1 MYGGVM
7 ERRMIIPDESSLELY
22 LKDISKNTAL
32 SSEQEASLA
41 VRIKKGDKKAL
52 EKLIKANLR
61 FVVSV
66 ARNYQNQGLPLGE
79 LISEGN
85 LGLIQAAKRFDEKRN
100 FKFISYAVWWIRQAI
115 LRALADRS
123 RITRV
128 PLNRIG
134 IIHKVGRTQSR
145 LEQKYRRVPTLA
157 EIAQE
162 LGLPEREI
170 VEIQK
175 IGNRYLSLD
184 TPVQAD
190 DGSELIDLLQDDNQE
205 MPDSRLIELSVQA
218 GVNRILDT
226 LNEREKRVLKL
237 YFGVG
242 EETPHTL
249 DEIGK
254 RLHLTRERVRQIKE
268 KAIHRLKNSYR
279 SKVLKVY
286 TDHT

>member
-1 MYGGVM
+1 M
-7 ERRMIIPDESSLELY
+7 ERRMIIPDETSLELY
-22 LKDISKNTAL
+22 LKDISKNSAL
-32 SSEQEASLA
+32 SAEDEAKLA
-41 VRIKKGDKKAL
+41 VKIKKCDRKAL

-134 IIHKVGRTQSR
+134 IIHKVGRTQSK
-145 LEQKYRRVPTLA
+145 LEQRFRRMPTLE
-157 EIAQE
+157 EIAKE
-162 LGLPEREI
+162 LGLAESEVI
-170 VEIQK
+170 EIQK

-190 DGSELIDLLQDDNQE
+190 DSSQLIDLLQDENQE
-205 MPDSRLIELSVQA
+205 MPDSRLIEMSMQE
-218 GVNRILDT
+218 GVNKILDT
-226 LNEREKRVLKL
+226 LNDREKKVLQL

-249 DEIGK
+249 DEIGR

-279 SKVLKVY
+279 SRSLKVF
-286 TDHT
+286 TD

>member
-1 MYGGVM
+1 M
-7 ERRMIIPDESSLELY
+7 ERRMIIPDETSLELY
-22 LKDISKNTAL
+22 LKDISKNAAL
-32 SSEQEASLA
+32 SAEDEARLA
-41 VRIKKGDKKAL
+41 VKIKKGDRKAL

-134 IIHKVGRTQSR
+134 IIHKVGRTQSK
-145 LEQKYRRVPTLA
+145 LEQRFRRMPTLE
-157 EIAQE
+157 EIAKE
-162 LGLPEREI
+162 LGLAESEVI
-170 VEIQK
+170 EIQK

-190 DGSELIDLLQDDNQE
+190 DSSQLIDLLQDENQE
-205 MPDSRLIELSVQA
+205 MPDSRLIEMSMQE
-218 GVNRILDT
+218 GVNKILDT
-226 LNEREKRVLKL
+226 LNDREKKVLQL

-249 DEIGK
+249 DEIGR

-279 SKVLKVY
+279 SRSLKVF
-286 TDHT
+286 TD

>member
-1 MYGGVM
+1 M
-7 ERRMIIPDESSLELY
+7 EKRMIIPDENSLELY
-22 LKDISKNTAL
+22 LKDISKNEAL
-32 SSEQEASLA
+32 SAEEEARLA
-41 VRIKKGDKKAL
+41 VRIKQGDKKAL

-145 LEQKYRRVPTLA
+145 LEQKFRRVPTME

-162 LGLPEREI
+162 LGLQESE
-170 VEIQK
+170 VLEIQK

-190 DGSELIDLLQDDNQE
+190 DSSVLIDLLHDENQE
-205 MPDSRLIELSVQA
+205 MPDSKLIEMSMQE
-218 GVNRILDT
+218 GVNKILDT

-242 EETPHTL
+242 EDTPHTL

-254 RLHLTRERVRQIKE
+254 ASSHP
-268 KAIHRLKNSYR
+268 
-279 SKVLKVY
+279 
-286 TDHT
+286 

>member
-1 MYGGVM
+1 M
-7 ERRMIIPDESSLELY
+7 ERKMIIPDETSLELY
-22 LKDISKNTAL
+22 LKEISKNEAL
-32 SSEQEASLA
+32 PAEEEARLA
-41 VRIKKGDKKAL
+41 VKIRSGDKKAL

-134 IIHKVGRTQSR
+134 IIHKVGRTQSK
-145 LEQKYRRVPTLA
+145 LEQKFRRMPTME
-157 EIAQE
+157 EIASE
-162 LGLPEREI
+162 LGLAEEEVI
-170 VEIQK
+170 AIQK

-184 TPVQAD
+184 TPVQSD
-190 DGSELIDLLQDDNQE
+190 DSSQLIDLLQDENQE
-205 MPDSRLIELSVQA
+205 LPDSNLIEVSTQEGISKV
-218 GVNRILDT
+218 LDT
-226 LNEREKRVLKL
+226 LNDREKKVLKL

-242 EETPHTL
+242 EDTPHTL

-254 RLHLTRERVRQIKE
+254 QLHLTRERVRQIKE

-279 SKVLKVY
+279 NRYLKIF
-286 TDHT
+286 TD

>member
-1 MYGGVM
+1 M
-7 ERRMIIPDESSLELY
+7 EKKMIIPDETSLELY
-22 LKDISKNTAL
+22 LKDISKNSTISA
-32 SSEQEASLA
+32 EQEAHLA

-52 EKLIKANLR
+52 EALIKANLR

-123 RITRV
+123 RITRI

-145 LEQKYRRVPTLA
+145 LEQKFRRVPTLD
-157 EIAQE
+157 EIAHE
-162 LGLPEREI
+162 LKLDVNEVI
-170 VEIQK
+170 EIQK

-190 DGSELIDLLQDDNQE
+190 DGSELIDLLQDENQE
-205 MPDSRLIELSVQA
+205 MPDARLMEVSVQD

-226 LNEREKRVLKL
+226 LNDREKKVLQL

-268 KAIHRLKNSYR
+268 KAISRLKNSYR
-279 SKVLKVY
+279 SKCLKVFN
-286 TDHT
+286 D

>member
-1 MYGGVM
+1 
-7 ERRMIIPDESSLELY
+7 MIIPDENSLELY
-22 LKDISKNTAL
+22 LKDISKNEAL
-32 SSEQEASLA
+32 SAEEESRLA
-41 VRIKKGDKKAL
+41 VRIKQGDKKAL

-145 LEQKYRRVPTLA
+145 LEQKFRRVPTME
-157 EIAQE
+157 EIAEE
-162 LGLPEREI
+162 LGLQESE
-170 VEIQK
+170 VLEIQK

-184 TPVQAD
+184 TPVHSD
-190 DGSELIDLLQDDNQE
+190 DSSVLIDLLHDENQE
-205 MPDSRLIELSVQA
+205 MPDSKLIEMSMQE

-242 EETPHTL
+242 EDTPHTL

-279 SKVLKVY
+279 NRCLKVF
-286 TDHT
+286 TDFNG

>member
-1 MYGGVM
+1 
-7 ERRMIIPDESSLELY
+7 MIIPDETSLELY
-22 LKDISKNTAL
+22 LKDISKNAAL
-32 SSEQEASLA
+32 SAEEEAKLA
-41 VRIKKGDKKAL
+41 VRIKKGDRKAL

-134 IIHKVGRTQSR
+134 IIHKVGRTQSK
-145 LEQKYRRVPTLA
+145 LEQRFRRMPTLD
-157 EIAQE
+157 EIAKE
-162 LGLPEREI
+162 LGLAESEVI
-170 VEIQK
+170 EIQK

-190 DGSELIDLLQDDNQE
+190 DSSQLIDLLQDENQE
-205 MPDSRLIELSVQA
+205 MPDSRLIEMSMQE
-218 GVNRILDT
+218 GVNKILDT
-226 LNEREKRVLKL
+226 LNDREKKVLQL

-249 DEIGK
+249 DEIGR

-279 SKVLKVY
+279 SRSLKVF
-286 TDHT
+286 TD

>member
-1 MYGGVM
+1 
-7 ERRMIIPDESSLELY
+7 MIIPDESSLELY

>member
-1 MYGGVM
+1 M
-7 ERRMIIPDESSLELY
+7 ERRMIIPDETSLELY
-22 LKDISKNTAL
+22 LKDISKNEAL
-32 SSEQEASLA
+32 SSEEEAKLA

-134 IIHKVGRTQSR
+134 IIHKVGRTQSK
-145 LEQKYRRVPTLA
+145 LEQKYRRQPTVE
-157 EIAQE
+157 EIAKE
-162 LGLPEREI
+162 LGLSEEEVI
-170 VEIQK
+170 EIQK

-184 TPVQAD
+184 SPVQAD
-190 DGSELIDLLQDDNQE
+190 DGSQLIDLLHDDSQE
-205 MPDSRLIELSVQA
+205 LPDSHLIEMSVQE

-226 LNEREKRVLKL
+226 LTEREKRVLQL
-237 YFGVG
+237 YFGIG

-249 DEIGK
+249 DEIGR

-279 SKVLKVY
+279 SRSLKIF
-286 TDHT
+286 TD

>member
-1 MYGGVM
+1 M
-7 ERRMIIPDESSLELY
+7 EVIYMDKRMIIPDEISLELY
-22 LKDISKNTAL
+22 LKEISRNEAL
-32 SSEQEASLA
+32 PADEEARLA
-41 VRIKKGDKKAL
+41 VQIRKGDKKAL

-134 IIHKVGRTQSR
+134 VIHKVGKTQSR
-145 LEQKYRRVPTLA
+145 LEQKYRRMPSLE
-157 EIAQE
+157 EIANE
-162 LGLPEREI
+162 LGINESEI
-170 VEIQK
+170 VAIQK

-190 DGSELIDLLQDDNQE
+190 DSSELIDLLQDEEQE
-205 MPDSRLIELSVQA
+205 LPDSRLMELSIHE

-226 LNEREKRVLKL
+226 LSEREKKVLKL

-242 EETPHTL
+242 EDTAHTL
-249 DEIGK
+249 DEIGR
-254 RLHLTRERVRQIKE
+254 RLQLTRERVRQIKE
-268 KAIHRLKNSYR
+268 KAIHRLKISYR
-279 SKVLKVY
+279 NNTLQ
-286 TDHT
+286 TLD

>member
-1 MYGGVM
+1 M
-7 ERRMIIPDESSLELY
+7 ERRMIIPDETSLELY
-22 LKDISKNTAL
+22 LKDISKNSAL
-32 SSEQEASLA
+32 SAEDEAKLA
-41 VRIKKGDKKAL
+41 VKIKKGDRRAL

-134 IIHKVGRTQSR
+134 IIHKVGRTQSK
-145 LEQKYRRVPTLA
+145 LEQRFRRSPTLD
-157 EIAQE
+157 EIAKE
-162 LGLPEREI
+162 LGLAENEVI
-170 VEIQK
+170 EIQK

-190 DGSELIDLLQDDNQE
+190 DSSQLIDLLQDENQE
-205 MPDSRLIELSVQA
+205 MPDSRLIEMSMQE
-218 GVNRILDT
+218 GVNKILDT
-226 LNEREKRVLKL
+226 LNDREKKVLQL

-249 DEIGK
+249 DEIGR

-279 SKVLKVY
+279 SRSLKVF
-286 TDHT
+286 TD

>member
-1 MYGGVM
+1 M
-7 ERRMIIPDESSLELY
+7 ERRMIIPDETSLELY
-22 LKDISKNTAL
+22 LKDISKNAAL
-32 SSEQEASLA
+32 SAEDEARLA
-41 VRIKKGDKKAL
+41 VRIKKGDRKAL
-52 EKLIKANLR
+52 EKLINANLR

-134 IIHKVGRTQSR
+134 IIHKVGRTQSK
-145 LEQKYRRVPTLA
+145 LEQRFRRMPTLD
-157 EIAQE
+157 EIAKE
-162 LGLPEREI
+162 LGLAESEVI
-170 VEIQK
+170 EIQK

-190 DGSELIDLLQDDNQE
+190 DSSQLIDLLQDENQE
-205 MPDSRLIELSVQA
+205 MPDSRLIEMSMQE
-218 GVNRILDT
+218 GVNKILDT
-226 LNEREKRVLKL
+226 LNDREKKVLQL

-249 DEIGK
+249 DEIGR

-279 SKVLKVY
+279 SRSLKVF
-286 TDHT
+286 TD

>member
-1 MYGGVM
+1 M
-7 ERRMIIPDESSLELY
+7 ERKMIIPDETSLELY
-22 LKDISKNTAL
+22 LKEISKNAAL
-32 SSEQEASLA
+32 PAEEEARLA
-41 VRIKKGDKKAL
+41 VLIRKGDKKAL

-134 IIHKVGRTQSR
+134 IIHKVGRTQSK
-145 LEQKYRRVPTLA
+145 LEQRFRRLPTIE

-162 LGLPEREI
+162 LGLAVEEI
-170 VEIQK
+170 IAIQK

-184 TPVQAD
+184 TPVQSD
-190 DGSELIDLLQDDNQE
+190 ESSELIDLLRDENQE
-205 MPDSRLIELSVQA
+205 LPDSNLIEVSTQR
-218 GVNRILDT
+218 GINKILDT
-226 LNEREKRVLKL
+226 LNDREKKVLKL

-242 EETPHTL
+242 EDTAHTL

-268 KAIHRLKNSYR
+268 KAIYRLKNSYR
-279 SKVLKVY
+279 SRYLKVF
-286 TDHT
+286 TD

>member
-1 MYGGVM
+1 M
-7 ERRMIIPDESSLELY
+7 EKRMIIPDENSLELY
-22 LKDISKNTAL
+22 LKDISKNEAL
-32 SSEQEASLA
+32 SAEEEARLA
-41 VRIKKGDKKAL
+41 VRIKQGDKKAL

-134 IIHKVGRTQSR
+134 IIHKVGRTQSK
-145 LEQKYRRVPTLA
+145 LEQKFRRVPTME

-162 LGLPEREI
+162 LGLQESE
-170 VEIQK
+170 VLEIQK

-190 DGSELIDLLQDDNQE
+190 DSSELIDLLHDENQE
-205 MPDSRLIELSVQA
+205 MPDSKLIEMSMQD

-242 EETPHTL
+242 EDTPHTL

-279 SKVLKVY
+279 SRCLKVF
-286 TDHT
+286 TDFHY

>member
-1 MYGGVM
+1 M
-7 ERRMIIPDESSLELY
+7 ERKMIIPDETSLELY
-22 LKDISKNTAL
+22 LKEISKNEAL
-32 SSEQEASLA
+32 PAEEEARLA
-41 VRIKKGDKKAL
+41 VKIRAGDKKAL

-134 IIHKVGRTQSR
+134 IIHKVGRTQCK
-145 LEQKYRRVPTLA
+145 LEQRFRRVPSA
-157 EIAQE
+157 EEIAQE
-162 LGLPEREI
+162 LGLTEEEI
-170 VEIQK
+170 TAIQK

-190 DGSELIDLLQDDNQE
+190 DSSELIDLLHDENQE
-205 MPDSRLIELSVQA
+205 MPDSNLIEVSMQNGINKV
-218 GVNRILDT
+218 LDT
-226 LNEREKRVLKL
+226 LNDREKKVLKL

-242 EETPHTL
+242 EDTPHTL

-279 SKVLKVY
+279 NRCLKMF
-286 TDHT
+286 TD

>member
-1 MYGGVM
+1 M
-7 ERRMIIPDESSLELY
+7 ERRMIIPDETSLELY
-22 LKDISKNTAL
+22 LKDISKNAAL
-32 SSEQEASLA
+32 SAEDEAKLA
-41 VRIKKGDKKAL
+41 VRIKKGDRKAL

-145 LEQKYRRVPTLA
+145 LEQKFRRMPTLE
-157 EIAQE
+157 EIAKE
-162 LGLPEREI
+162 LGLAESEVI
-170 VEIQK
+170 EIQK

-190 DGSELIDLLQDDNQE
+190 DSSQLIDLLQDENQE
-205 MPDSRLIELSVQA
+205 MPDSRLIEMSMQE
-218 GVNRILDT
+218 GVNKILDT
-226 LNEREKRVLKL
+226 LNEREKKVLQL

-249 DEIGK
+249 DEIGR

-279 SKVLKVY
+279 SRSLKVF
-286 TDHT
+286 TD

>member
-1 MYGGVM
+1 M
-7 ERRMIIPDESSLELY
+7 ERRMIIPDETSLELY
-22 LKDISKNTAL
+22 LKDISKNSAL
-32 SSEQEASLA
+32 SAEDEAKLA
-41 VRIKKGDKKAL
+41 VKIKKGDRKAL

-134 IIHKVGRTQSR
+134 IIHKVGRTQSK
-145 LEQKYRRVPTLA
+145 LEQKFRRMPTLE
-157 EIAQE
+157 EIAKE
-162 LGLPEREI
+162 LGLAESEVI
-170 VEIQK
+170 EIQK

-190 DGSELIDLLQDDNQE
+190 DSSQLIDLLQDENQE
-205 MPDSRLIELSVQA
+205 MPDSRLIEMSMQE
-218 GVNRILDT
+218 GVNKILDT
-226 LNEREKRVLKL
+226 LNDREKKVLQL

-249 DEIGK
+249 DEIGR

-279 SKVLKVY
+279 SRSLKVF
-286 TDHT
+286 TD

>member
-1 MYGGVM
+1 MDK
-7 ERRMIIPDESSLELY
+7 RMIVPDEISLELY
-22 LKDISKNTAL
+22 LKDISKSETL
-32 SSEQEASLA
+32 SAEEEYKLA
-41 VRIKKGDKKAL
+41 VQIKKGDKKAL

-134 IIHKVGRTQSR
+134 IIHKVGKTQCR
-145 LEQKYRRVPTLA
+145 LEQKFRRMPSLE
-157 EIAQE
+157 EIANE
-162 LGLPEREI
+162 LGLQESE
-170 VEIQK
+170 VLAIQK

-190 DGSELIDLLQDDNQE
+190 EGSVLIDLLQDEEQE
-205 MPDSRLIELSVQA
+205 LPDHNLIEMSMQE

-226 LNEREKRVLKL
+226 LNDREKRVLKL

-242 EETPHTL
+242 EDTPHTL
-249 DEIGK
+249 DEIGR

-279 SKVLKVY
+279 NRTLKAF
-286 TDHT
+286 TDT

>member
-1 MYGGVM
+1 M
-7 ERRMIIPDESSLELY
+7 ERKMIIPDETSLELY
-22 LKDISKNTAL
+22 LKEISKNEAL
-32 SSEQEASLA
+32 PAEEEARLA
-41 VRIKKGDKKAL
+41 VKIRAGDKKAL

-134 IIHKVGRTQSR
+134 IIHKVGRTQSK
-145 LEQKYRRVPTLA
+145 LEQRFRRVPTA
-157 EIAQE
+157 EEIAQE
-162 LGLPEREI
+162 LGLAEEEI
-170 VEIQK
+170 TAIQK

-190 DGSELIDLLQDDNQE
+190 DSSELIDLLHDENQE
-205 MPDSRLIELSVQA
+205 MPDSNLIEVSMHN
-218 GVNRILDT
+218 GINKILDT
-226 LNEREKRVLKL
+226 LNEREKKVLKL

-242 EETPHTL
+242 EDTAHTL

-268 KAIHRLKNSYR
+268 KAIYRLKNSYR
-279 SKVLKVY
+279 NRCLKMF
-286 TDHT
+286 TD

>member
-1 MYGGVM
+1 M
-7 ERRMIIPDESSLELY
+7 
-22 LKDISKNTAL
+22 K
-32 SSEQEASLA
+32 
-41 VRIKKGDKKAL
+41 
-52 EKLIKANLR
+52 
-61 FVVSV
+61 
-66 ARNYQNQGLPLGE
+66 
-79 LISEGN
+79 GN
-85 LGLIQAAKRFDEKRN
+85 LGLIQAAKRFDETRN

-145 LEQKYRRVPTLA
+145 LEQKFRRMPSME

-162 LGLPEREI
+162 LGLQESE
-170 VEIQK
+170 VLEIQK

-190 DGSELIDLLQDDNQE
+190 DSSELIDLLQDENQE
-205 MPDSRLIELSVQA
+205 LPDTRLIEMSVQE
-218 GVNRILDT
+218 GINKILDT
-226 LNEREKRVLKL
+226 LNDREKKVLKL

-242 EETPHTL
+242 EDTAHTL

-279 SKVLKVY
+279 NRYLKIY
-286 TDHT
+286 ID

>member
-1 MYGGVM
+1 M
-7 ERRMIIPDESSLELY
+7 ERKMIVPDETSLELY
-22 LKDISKNTAL
+22 LKEISRNQAL
-32 SSEQEASLA
+32 PADEEARLA
-41 VRIKKGDKKAL
+41 VRIRQGDKKAL

-66 ARNYQNQGLPLGE
+66 ARNYQNQGLPLAE

-134 IIHKVGRTQSR
+134 VIHKVGRTQSK
-145 LEQKYRRVPTLA
+145 LEQKYRRLPTVE

-162 LGLPEREI
+162 LSLSATE
-170 VEIQK
+170 VTEIQK

-184 TPVQAD
+184 SPVQSD
-190 DGSELIDLLQDDNQE
+190 DSSELIDLLQDESQE
-205 MPDSRLIELSVQA
+205 MPDTKLIELSVQE
-218 GVNRILDT
+218 GVNKILDT
-226 LNEREKRVLKL
+226 LNDREKRVLQL

-249 DEIGK
+249 DEIGR

-268 KAIHRLKNSYR
+268 RAIHRLKNSYR
-279 SKVLKVY
+279 NYCLKVY
-286 TDHT
+286 TD

>member
-1 MYGGVM
+1 M
-7 ERRMIIPDESSLELY
+7 ERKMIIPDETSLELY
-22 LKDISKNTAL
+22 LKEISKNSAL
-32 SSEQEASLA
+32 PAEEEARLA
-41 VRIKKGDKKAL
+41 VKIRIGDKKAL

-134 IIHKVGRTQSR
+134 IIHKVGRTQSK
-145 LEQKYRRVPTLA
+145 LEQRFRRVPTIE

-162 LGLPEREI
+162 LGIAEEEI
-170 VEIQK
+170 IAIQK
-175 IGNRYLSLD
+175 IANRYLSLD
-184 TPVQAD
+184 TPVQSD
-190 DGSELIDLLQDDNQE
+190 DSSQLIDLLHDENQE
-205 MPDSRLIELSVQA
+205 LPDTKLVEVSMQNGISKV
-218 GVNRILDT
+218 LDT
-226 LNEREKRVLKL
+226 LNDREKKVLKL

-242 EETPHTL
+242 EETSHTL

-268 KAIHRLKNSYR
+268 KAIYRLKNSYR
-279 SKVLKVY
+279 SRYLKVLQ
-286 TDHT
+286 TDLSN

>member
-1 MYGGVM
+1 MDK
-7 ERRMIIPDESSLELY
+7 RMIIPDEISLELY
-22 LKDISKNTAL
+22 LKDISKNQAL
-32 SSEQEASLA
+32 STEEECRLA
-41 VRIKKGDKKAL
+41 VLIRKGDKKAL

-115 LRALADRS
+115 LRSLADRS

-134 IIHKVGRTQSR
+134 VIHKVGKTQAM
-145 LEQKYRRVPTLA
+145 LEQRFRRIPSLQ
-157 EIAQE
+157 EIAE
-162 LGLPEREI
+162 EIGLTEKEI
-170 VEIQK
+170 IAIQK

-190 DGSELIDLLQDDNQE
+190 DSSILLDLLQDENQE
-205 MPDSRLIELSVQA
+205 MPDSNLTELSVQD

-242 EETPHTL
+242 EDTPHTL
-249 DEIGK
+249 DEIGR
-254 RLHLTRERVRQIKE
+254 RLNLTRERVRQIKE
-268 KAIHRLKNSYR
+268 KAIQRLKTAARN
-279 SKVLKVY
+279 
-286 TDHT
+286 HTLVSIDD

>member
-1 MYGGVM
+1 M
-7 ERRMIIPDESSLELY
+7 ERKMIIPDETSLELY
-22 LKDISKNTAL
+22 LKEISKNSAL
-32 SSEQEASLA
+32 PAEEEARLA
-41 VRIKKGDKKAL
+41 VKIRIGDKKAL

-134 IIHKVGRTQSR
+134 IIHKVGRTQSK
-145 LEQKYRRVPTLA
+145 LEQRYRRVPTIE

-162 LGLPEREI
+162 LGIAEEEI
-170 VEIQK
+170 IAIQK
-175 IGNRYLSLD
+175 IANRYLSLD
-184 TPVQAD
+184 TPVQSD
-190 DGSELIDLLQDDNQE
+190 DSSQLIDLLHDENQE
-205 MPDSRLIELSVQA
+205 LPDTKLVEVSMQNGISKV
-218 GVNRILDT
+218 LDT
-226 LNEREKRVLKL
+226 LNEREKKVLKL

-242 EETPHTL
+242 EETAHTL

-268 KAIHRLKNSYR
+268 KAIYRLKNSYR
-279 SKVLKVY
+279 SRYLKVLQ
-286 TDHT
+286 TDLAN

>member
-1 MYGGVM
+1 M
-7 ERRMIIPDESSLELY
+7 ERKMIIPDETSLELY
-22 LKDISKNTAL
+22 LKDISKNAAL
-32 SSEQEASLA
+32 SAEDEARLA
-41 VRIKKGDKKAL
+41 VRIKKGDRKAL

-134 IIHKVGRTQSR
+134 IIHKVGRTQSK
-145 LEQKYRRVPTLA
+145 LEQRFRRMPTLE
-157 EIAQE
+157 EIAKE
-162 LGLPEREI
+162 LGLAESEVI
-170 VEIQK
+170 EIQK

-190 DGSELIDLLQDDNQE
+190 DSSQLIDLLQDENQE
-205 MPDSRLIELSVQA
+205 MPDSRLIEMSLQE
-218 GVNRILDT
+218 GVNKILDT
-226 LNEREKRVLKL
+226 LNDREKKVLQL

-249 DEIGK
+249 DEIGR

-279 SKVLKVY
+279 SRSLKVF
-286 TDHT
+286 TD

>member
-1 MYGGVM
+1 M
-7 ERRMIIPDESSLELY
+7 EKRMIIPDENSLELY
-22 LKDISKNTAL
+22 LKDISKNEAL
-32 SSEQEASLA
+32 SAEEEARLA
-41 VRIKKGDKKAL
+41 VRIKQGDKKAL

-145 LEQKYRRVPTLA
+145 LEQKFRRVPTME
-157 EIAQE
+157 EIAQNWAC
-162 LGLPEREI
+162 RK
-170 VEIQK
+170 VK
-175 IGNRYLSLD
+175 CWRY
-184 TPVQAD
+184 
-190 DGSELIDLLQDDNQE
+190 
-205 MPDSRLIELSVQA
+205 R
-218 GVNRILDT
+218 
-226 LNEREKRVLKL
+226 K
-237 YFGVG
+237 
-242 EETPHTL
+242 
-249 DEIGK
+249 
-254 RLHLTRERVRQIKE
+254 
-268 KAIHRLKNSYR
+268 
-279 SKVLKVY
+279 
-286 TDHT
+286 

>member
-1 MYGGVM
+1 M
-7 ERRMIIPDESSLELY
+7 ERKMIIPDETSLELY
-22 LKDISKNTAL
+22 LKEISKNQAL
-32 SSEQEASLA
+32 SAEEECRLA
-41 VRIKKGDKKAL
+41 VAIRTGDKKAL

-134 IIHKVGRTQSR
+134 IIHKVGRTQSK
-145 LEQKYRRVPTLA
+145 LEQRFRRVPTIE

-162 LGLPEREI
+162 LGLAEEEI
-170 VEIQK
+170 IAIQK

-184 TPVQAD
+184 TPVQSD
-190 DGSELIDLLQDDNQE
+190 DSSQLIDLLHDENQE
-205 MPDSRLIELSVQA
+205 MPDSNLIEVSTQQ
-218 GVNRILDT
+218 GINKILDT
-226 LNEREKRVLKL
+226 LNDREKRVLKL

-242 EETPHTL
+242 EDTPHTL

-279 SKVLKVY
+279 NRNLKVF
-286 TDHT
+286 TD

>member
-1 MYGGVM
+1 MDK
-7 ERRMIIPDESSLELY
+7 RMIVPDEISLELY
-22 LKDISKNTAL
+22 LKDISKSVTL
-32 SSEQEASLA
+32 SPEEEYKLA
-41 VRIKKGDKKAL
+41 VRIKRGDKKAL
-52 EKLIKANLR
+52 ERLIKANLR

-134 IIHKVGRTQSR
+134 IIHKVGKTQCR
-145 LEQKYRRVPTLA
+145 LEQKLRRLPSVE
-157 EIAQE
+157 EIADE
-162 LGLPEREI
+162 LGLQESE
-170 VEIQK
+170 VLAIQK

-190 DGSELIDLLQDDNQE
+190 EGSMLIDLLQDEEQE
-205 MPDSRLIELSVQA
+205 SPDHNLIEMSMQE

-226 LNEREKRVLKL
+226 LNDREKRVLKL

-242 EETPHTL
+242 EDTPHTL

-279 SKVLKVY
+279 NRTLKAF
-286 TDHT
+286 TDT

>member
-1 MYGGVM
+1 M
-7 ERRMIIPDESSLELY
+7 EKRMIIPDENSLELY
-22 LKDISKNTAL
+22 LKDISKNVAL
-32 SSEQEASLA
+32 SAEEEARLA
-41 VRIKKGDKKAL
+41 VRIREGDKKAL

-134 IIHKVGRTQSR
+134 IIHKVGRTQSK
-145 LEQKYRRVPTLA
+145 LEQKFRRVPTME

-162 LGLPEREI
+162 LGLQESE
-170 VEIQK
+170 VLEIQK

-184 TPVQAD
+184 TPVQTD
-190 DGSELIDLLQDDNQE
+190 DSSQLIDLLHDENQE
-205 MPDSRLIELSVQA
+205 LPDTRLVEMSMQEGI
-218 GVNRILDT
+218 NKILDT

-242 EETPHTL
+242 EDTPHTL

-279 SKVLKVY
+279 SRCLKVF
-286 TDHT
+286 TDFNM

>member
-1 MYGGVM
+1 M
-7 ERRMIIPDESSLELY
+7 ERRMIIPDETSLELY
-22 LKDISKNTAL
+22 LKDISKNAAL
-32 SSEQEASLA
+32 SAEDEARLA
-41 VRIKKGDKKAL
+41 VRIKKGDRKAL

-134 IIHKVGRTQSR
+134 IIHKVGRTQSK
-145 LEQKYRRVPTLA
+145 LEQRYRRMPTLD
-157 EIAQE
+157 EIAKE
-162 LGLPEREI
+162 LGLAESEVI
-170 VEIQK
+170 EIQK

-190 DGSELIDLLQDDNQE
+190 DSSQLIDLLQDENQE
-205 MPDSRLIELSVQA
+205 MPDSRLIEMSMQE
-218 GVNRILDT
+218 GVNKILDT
-226 LNEREKRVLKL
+226 LNEREKKVLQL

-249 DEIGK
+249 DEIGR

-279 SKVLKVY
+279 SRSLKVF
-286 TDHT
+286 TD